1 MINRFYQFNYYT
13 QKVRKYSYDNY
24 NLALFKEI
32 FVGLSLIINEVTINI
47 SVHDNR
53 SPYSNI
59 IRKRIILPNKSH
71 WLTA

>member
-13 QKVRKYSYDNY
+13 QKIRKYSYDNY

-53 SPYSNI
+53 SP
-59 IRKRIILPNKSH
+59 
-71 WLTA
+71 